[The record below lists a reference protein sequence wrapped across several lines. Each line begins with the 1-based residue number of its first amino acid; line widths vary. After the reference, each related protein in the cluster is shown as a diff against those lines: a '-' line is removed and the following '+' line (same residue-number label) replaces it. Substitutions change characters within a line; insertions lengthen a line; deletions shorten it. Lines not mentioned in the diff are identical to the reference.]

1 MSNWWATRTGSSP
14 SDSPSDDW
22 WQGRWSAFPSDDGA
36 SEADPH
42 LNGSWKAWDAEKH
55 VEFERMS
62 GELAENQIE
71 IQRLKAIVASCELST
86 RNLLYDLCTSRSE
99 TVKALQVSCG
109 QLPPVSSSYPVPCQP
124 LIPEPPL
131 PLAMDLRGPQLQSP
145 PSSSSSVC
153 LLPQPSP
160 PVSSSSSG
168 YQLPQPLPPPGVP
181 RSCRDRH
188 RIRDMHTRGNAMI
201 PDSFVG
207 TVGTIE
213 TDLDAWSNHLGSTL
227 FYTNQAKQWALSE
240 KLLSLWKFFKVTGC
254 RTSANRFFMVEC
266 TSCNQYV
273 FGQYDK
279 HKTEAHCIEIG
290 VALLHF
296 LFIEEPTEV
305 HV

>member
-188 RIRDMHTRGNAMI
+188 KISETRGIDMI
-201 PDSFVG
+201 QVVG
-207 TVGTIE
+207 SIE
-213 TDLDAWSNHLGSTL
+213 KDLDAWTQHLGSTL
-227 FYTNQAKQWALSE
+227 FFTNQAKHYALWA
-240 KLLSLWKFFKVTGC
+240 KLVSLWKFFKVTGC

-266 TSCNQYV
+266 TSCKQYV
-273 FGQYDK
+273 FGQYDNFQ
-279 HKTEAHCIEIG
+279 TEAHRNEMG

-296 LFIEEPTEV
+296 FLIGEPTEV